1 MAFDIFFDVFGNRP
15 FKSVKRTLTDRGV
28 WVSTVIQPHVFMSV
42 ALTRL
47 FSRRKAELVMV
58 NGRRDDLKQVCNWV
72 TSGDIRPVVHS
83 VFSLEKIRDAHRQQ
97 ESKHTRGKIVIRI

>member
-1 MAFDIFFDVFGNRP
+1 
-15 FKSVKRTLTDRGV
+15 
-28 WVSTVIQPHVFMSV
+28 MSV

-58 NGRRDDLKQVCNWV
+58 KVRRDDLKQVCNWV